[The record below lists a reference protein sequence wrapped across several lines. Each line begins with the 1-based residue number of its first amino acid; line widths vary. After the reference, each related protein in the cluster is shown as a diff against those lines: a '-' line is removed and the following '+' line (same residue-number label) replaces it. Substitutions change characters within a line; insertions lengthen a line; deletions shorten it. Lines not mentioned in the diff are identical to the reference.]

1 MNINQFQELQDKAI
15 EKDIAILRIDTF
27 AGVDKIYYKDGTT
40 EPEEI
45 DIGNGYSI
53 MGQKHVTKCIAV
65 PKYIDNKEILSRIV
79 NRTIRGKYITL
90 LD

>member
-1 MNINQFQELQDKAI
+1 MRSDEYKKLVDEALK
-15 EKDIAILRIDTF
+15 KDIAILRIDTF